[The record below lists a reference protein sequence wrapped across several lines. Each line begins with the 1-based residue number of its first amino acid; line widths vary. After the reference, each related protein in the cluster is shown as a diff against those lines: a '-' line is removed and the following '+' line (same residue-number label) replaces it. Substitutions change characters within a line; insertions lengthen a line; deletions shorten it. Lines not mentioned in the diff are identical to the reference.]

1 MIYDADIQLNS
12 EMNILQN
19 NYLPND
25 KIIEQITA

>member
-12 EMNILQN
+12 EMNIMQN

-25 KIIEQITA
+25 KIIDQINA